1 MKRFYPNGN
10 PRMILGLA
18 LACLVALAPSPALAD
33 EEDWPVQIN
42 VPKGTIVIYQPQVEP
57 FKLIVPDGKPI

>member
-10 PRMILGLA
+10 PRMILGLV

-33 EEDWPVQIN
+33 EEDWSVFNSTTLAYFDQRLSWEEFPV
-42 VPKGTIVIYQPQVEP
+42 
-57 FKLIVPDGKPI
+57 LIP